1 MVRTDRAGGAGVA
14 LALATL
20 AALAGSAT
28 GRRDPVMRG
37 EERLIGWKGETY
49 DSRVKGSGA
58 ALSGDA
64 ESDLARGYWAE
75 PISWY
80 PRAFHLHNVMSAQEC
95 DEFLEIAE
103 PRVRRSTVIDSV
115 TGESKVDPIRTSEQT
130 FLPRGKFPIVSS
142 VEERL
147 ARITMLPAY
156 HGEDMQVLKYQPG
169 QKYDAHHDVG
179 ELSSKSG
186 AQLAADGG
194 HRVATV
200 LLYLSDVEEGGETAF
215 PDSEWLDPTAGDRNG
230 PWSAC
235 AEDHVAVKPRKGDG
249 LLFWSITPENEIDPK
264 SMHAGCPVLKGTKWT
279 ATKWIHARPFRW
291 DAPPPPRRP
300 RGATTSTRR
309 ARRGRTRGSAPT
321 TRGSCWRIA
330 AGRARRVPA
339 WPTSA
344 PTSTCARAAA
354 ARRLSRRRDER

>member
-1 MVRTDRAGGAGVA
+1 MPTLWGPRWFGPTGAGRAGVA

-28 GRRDPVMRG
+28 GDATPVMRG

-115 TGESKVDPIRTSEQT
+115 TGESKVLDPIRTSEQT

-147 ARITMLPAY
+147 ARITMLP
-156 HGEDMQVLKYQPG
+156 
-169 QKYDAHHDVG
+169 
-179 ELSSKSG
+179 
-186 AQLAADGG
+186 
-194 HRVATV
+194 RT
-200 LLYLSDVEEGGETAF
+200 TA
-215 PDSEWLDPTAGDRNG
+215 
-230 PWSAC
+230 
-235 AEDHVAVKPRKGDG
+235 
-249 LLFWSITPENEIDPK
+249 
-264 SMHAGCPVLKGTKWT
+264 
-279 ATKWIHARPFRW
+279 
-291 DAPPPPRRP
+291 
-300 RGATTSTRR
+300 
-309 ARRGRTRGSAPT
+309 RTCRS
-321 TRGSCWRIA
+321 
-330 AGRARRVPA
+330 
-339 WPTSA
+339 
-344 PTSTCARAAA
+344 
-354 ARRLSRRRDER
+354 